1 MKLSRLSLNT
11 WTVLLLAN
19 LWLCQ
24 AALAAD
30 TPPGK
35 QGAEVALNQKAQ
47 ALVQSQLREQTAA
60 LETRQGELEKRVLE
74 TERKSIDWWLTAIGI
89 GLTVIGLVVAVAGV
103 LLPLYWQ
110 RSERSRLRQAQAE
123 FDRMQ
128 ALAQKTLAQ
137 LSQHE
142 QAGANSLANTRAHEA
157 QADETRKKMAQ
168 FQPPSRGGGSNES
181 TESSKNTDA
190 IEAAKAIDQDD
201 ANTSDA
207 DKLRARAI
215 KASRIE
221 HPTTAEVM
229 QTYEIWFALTVLHPQ
244 DENAHFNAGY
254 EAQNLFEMSASPGRA
269 YWLDL
274 LGKHYEK
281 ALDINKNLHEAA
293 FNWGIALAAEAQALK
308 DQDPRESNALWKS
321 AGEKYALALEIEKD
335 MHEAANN
342 WGGALNDEAQALKD
356 QDLPAARALW
366 KAAGEKYALALE
378 IKKDDHEAAYNWG
391 SALLTERHAIKDSA
405 PAEAAAVLA
414 QAQSLLVRHRD
425 MSEAA
430 AKVVA
435 YNLACVWALQNQA
448 GLAVAQLELCRL
460 SGELEAGPSHWR
472 TDADLDP
479 IRQSPEYQ
487 KWFQENF
494 PNESI

>member
-1 MKLSRLSLNT
+1 MSPVRLPLNV
-11 WTVLLLAN
+11 WALALLAN
-19 LWLCQ
+19 VWLCN

-30 TPPGK
+30 MPPGK
-35 QGAEVALNQKAQ
+35 QGAEAAMTQKVQ
-47 ALVQSQLREQTAA
+47 ALVQSQLKEQTAA

-74 TERKSIDWWLTAIGI
+74 SERKSIDWWLTAIGI
-89 GLTVIGLVVAVAGV
+89 GLALIGLVVAVAGV

-142 QAGANSLANTRAHEA
+142 QAGANSLANTRAHES
-157 QADETRKKMAQ
+157 QAYEMRKKMAQ

-254 EAQNLFEMSASPGRA
+254 GAQNLFEMSASPGRA

-281 ALDINKNLHEAA
+281 ALAINKNLHEAA
-293 FNWGIALAAEAQALK
+293 YNWGIALAAEAQAVK
-308 DQDPRESNALWKS
+308 N
-321 AGEKYALALEIEKD
+321 
-335 MHEAANN
+335 
-342 WGGALNDEAQALKD
+342 
-356 QDLPAARALW
+356 QDLPTARALW

-378 IKKDDHEAAYNWG
+378 LKIKKDDHEAANGWG
-391 SALLTERHAIKDSA
+391 AALLHEMQAIKVCA
-405 PAEAAAVLA
+405 PAEAAALLV
-414 QAQSLLVRHRD
+414 QAQSLLERHRN
-425 MSEAA
+425 MSETA

-435 YNLACVWALQNQA
+435 YNLACVYALQNQA
-448 GLAVAQLELCRL
+448 GLAVAQLELYRL
-460 SGELEAGPSHWR
+460 SGELEADASHWR
-472 TDADLDP
+472 TDSDLDP

-494 PNESI
+494 PNESISPIPKDTST